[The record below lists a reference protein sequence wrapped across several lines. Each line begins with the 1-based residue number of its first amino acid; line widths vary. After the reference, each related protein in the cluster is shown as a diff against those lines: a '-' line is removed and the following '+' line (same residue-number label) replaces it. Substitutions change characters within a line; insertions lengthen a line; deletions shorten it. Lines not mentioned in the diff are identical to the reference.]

1 MSKGKGLNCVGK
13 PLICALTALSCMLFA
28 AVFAGTRNRNNHWA
42 VIIFIFHDIY
52 VFIINLFINLQKN
65 LKNHGNITSLRTVV
79 PHVNLHA
86 CQSSR
91 HDARVSYHDP
101 GHERGAA
108 PVYR

>member
-28 AVFAGTRNRNNHWA
+28 AVFAGTCSRNNHWA

-52 VFIINLFINLQKN
+52 GFIINLFINLQKN